1 LAQQTGQKD
10 REANFLRTIGDVQS
24 FRKEMDAPL
33 ASYAEARTLFQQ
45 VGDKL
50 GQANVLLSKGK
61 IINSA
66 EEFEEA
72 IRLYEE
78 IGDRYSIARGKAF
91 FGKWLLDQGET
102 ERAIKLLGEAREGWA
117 LIGYDGGVDY
127 VNEILE
133 QAGKE
138 TNGEENE

>member
-1 LAQQTGQKD
+1 
-10 REANFLRTIGDVQS
+10 
-24 FRKEMDAPL
+24 MDAAL

-50 GQANVLLSKGK
+50 GQANVRLSKGK

-72 IRLYEE
+72 IKLYEE
-78 IGDRYSIARGKAF
+78 IGHTYSIARGKAF
-91 FGKWLLDQGET
+91 FGEWLLERGET
-102 ERAIKLLGEAREGWA
+102 ERAVKLLGEAREGFA

-127 VNEILE
+127 VDGILE